1 MILDSYVSRRSKIKE
16 LVEETTQKNICNFDL
31 DTNPNS
37 YIYKIKRFL
46 TNTAL
51 GMKAGKVWNGTFN
64 ADGGYIVVKKDGE
77 LVCYHIYNWNDFQ
90 NYLFEK
96 NKIDHPDS
104 KLTRCDYGRIIDAEE
119 AGMTEG
125 SYVKLNF
132 QIRFI

>member
-90 NYLFEK
+90 NYLFLK
-96 NKIDHPDS
+96 KI
-104 KLTRCDYGRIIDAEE
+104 KLIIL
-119 AGMTEG
+119 T
-125 SYVKLNF
+125 VN
-132 QIRFI
+132 